1 MITLASKIAERNEW
15 CKHYTIYIQN
25 IYSSGSGIITS
36 IVYKERNLLLEKI
49 AKMIEFSLRDSYFVY
64 QS

>member
-1 MITLASKIAERNEW
+1 MSGVNIIQ
-15 CKHYTIYIQN
+15 YICC
-25 IYSSGSGIITS
+25 SSRSSIITS

-49 AKMIEFSLRDSYFVY
+49 AKMIEFSPRDSYFVY

>member
-1 MITLASKIAERNEW
+1 MSGVNI
-15 CKHYTIYIQN
+15 IQY